1 MKKVRDLQEMMPNEE
16 NIKDEDKKIAISETK
31 IILNEMD
38 YRRKDLITL
47 SQKLRREMED
57 VTR

>member
-1 MKKVRDLQEMMPNEE
+1 LKKVRDLQEMMPNEE